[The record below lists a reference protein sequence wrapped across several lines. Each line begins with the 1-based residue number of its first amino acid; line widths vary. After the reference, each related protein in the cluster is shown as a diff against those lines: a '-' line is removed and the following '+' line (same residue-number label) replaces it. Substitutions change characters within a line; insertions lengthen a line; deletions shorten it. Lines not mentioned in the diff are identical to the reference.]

1 MFELLPEPKHPRYL
15 ARYITL
21 IENMSTRKFEGYTE
35 KHHILPRSMF
45 PNLIKD
51 DRNIIIVPARV
62 HFILHYLLWKAY
74 RDRKTWNAFKFMISK
89 NSVQERYFN
98 SRLYASL
105 KEANIKMPEDHK
117 KKISN
122 SLKGIKRSD
131 ETRTKMKI
139 SNKQNCKN
147 RWQNFSGHSL
157 ETKIKMSQWQKGKAK
172 PQVSGLNNGKS
183 KQIIFRD
190 KQYHSIRQCSS
201 ETKIS
206 PHLIRKEM
214 IVI

>member
-15 ARYITL
+15 VRYITL
-21 IENMSTRKFEGYTE
+21 VQDMSTRIFEGYSE
-35 KHHILPRSMF
+35 KHHILPRAMF
-45 PNLIKD
+45 PEFVKEQW
-51 DRNIIIVPARV
+51 NIILVPARV

-89 NSVQERYFN
+89 NSKQKRYFN
-98 SRLYASL
+98 SKLYASL
-105 KEANIKMPEDHK
+105 KEANIKISDDHK
-117 KKISN
+117 IKISN

-131 ETRTKMKI
+131 ETREKMKI

-147 RWQNFSGHSL
+147 RWKIIKCHST
-157 ETKIKMSQWQKGKAK
+157 ETKTKMSVWQKDKSK
-172 PQVSGLNNGKS
+172 PEVSGKNNGMS
-183 KQIIFRD
+183 KNIKFRGNI
-190 KQYHSIRQCSS
+190 YCSIKQCSI
-201 ETKIS
+201 ETEIS